1 MVGVDETTE
10 LLICLGFN
18 HISFSEHWSL
28 PLLDSHL

>member
-28 PLLDSHL
+28 LDSHL